1 MPSSADKTQWR
12 DLYNEVVLTGL
23 CTGCTAC
30 IVACPFHVL
39 GYEDDVPV
47 QLQEDGPDACVHGDR
62 GCSLCTLAC
71 PRFREWESEIDQ
83 LLFGQTRKPEDVI
96 GQYQDIVLARATMPE
111 ALMQGQD
118 GGVVSALLIWGLRTG
133 EIDGALTSKLSD
145 EREWDAEPTVVT
157 DAEGV
162 LATAGSRYTY
172 SANPLALIK
181 AAEMG
186 LSKVAL
192 VGMSCQASVT
202 GSMTARRVNKWAK
215 KINWTFGLLCS
226 KSFTYDGL
234 MVEIAQNR
242 LGLELDDL
250 VRVNVKGKLLFYTKD
265 GEEVTYSLKQAHE
278 FTRPGCLRCPDFAA
292 EHADISFGGLGQSDG
307 WTLTIIRTDKGR
319 DLWDRAVADGVVEWR
334 PGVGGPSRDLAD
346 VEAGREV
353 AGSLGRNP
361 LGCPGRDPG
370 PRTRRREHV
379 GTRTAGSST
388 PSRCATD
395 NRNRRRPHP
404 GTPGRPRSPAV
415 LRMDTAKASSEAAV
429 RRDAMLEALAFAAQR
444 FLEQPRGSRA
454 STRSSGGW
462 ARPSASRAPTCSRTG
477 PVSRRGPSCDRSGS
491 RPASRARSR
500 SVTSSGSRTS
510 KRWVET
516 PVRRGGGSGS
526 VRRTAA

>member
-1 MPSSADKTQWR
+1 M
-12 DLYNEVVLTGL
+12 LTGL

-39 GYEDDVPV
+39 GYEDDEPV

-62 GCSLCTLAC
+62 GCSLCTLAR

-133 EIDGALTSKLSD
+133 EIDGALTQALG
-145 EREWDAEPTVVT
+145 RTRMGRRAHRRHGRR
-157 DAEGV
+157 GV

-181 AAEMG
+181 AAELG

-242 LGLELDDL
+242 LGLELEDV

-265 GEEVTYSLKQAHE
+265 GEEVTN
-278 FTRPGCLRCPDFAA
+278 C
-292 EHADISFGGLGQSDG
+292 
-307 WTLTIIRTDKGR
+307 
-319 DLWDRAVADGVVEWR
+319 
-334 PGVGGPSRDLAD
+334 
-346 VEAGREV
+346 
-353 AGSLGRNP
+353 
-361 LGCPGRDPG
+361 
-370 PRTRRREHV
+370 
-379 GTRTAGSST
+379 
-388 PSRCATD
+388 
-395 NRNRRRPHP
+395 
-404 GTPGRPRSPAV
+404 
-415 LRMDTAKASSEAAV
+415 
-429 RRDAMLEALAFAAQR
+429 
-444 FLEQPRGSRA
+444 
-454 STRSSGGW
+454 
-462 ARPSASRAPTCSRTG
+462 
-477 PVSRRGPSCDRSGS
+477 
-491 RPASRARSR
+491 
-500 SVTSSGSRTS
+500 
-510 KRWVET
+510 
-516 PVRRGGGSGS
+516 
-526 VRRTAA
+526 